1 MREHR
6 LLERMR
12 RLAKNP
18 SRRITEDPNE
28 MIHSVQEHLQCLL
41 NTRQGSA
48 LIADD
53 YGIPDFT
60 NMMSGL
66 EASKRSVEQIIRNT
80 ILTYEPRLQGVRVT
94 LMDQGE
100 DKLSLRF
107 QISAQLIT
115 RDSHD
120 AVMFESVLDAGG
132 RFSVKS

>member
-6 LLERMR
+6 LLERIR
-12 RLAKNP
+12 RLEKNP

-48 LIADD
+48 PIADD

-60 NMMSGL
+60 NLMTGFD
-66 EASKRSVEQIIRNT
+66 ESKRSVEQTIRNT

-94 LMDQGE
+94 LLQQDD

-107 QISAQLIT
+107 QISAQLIS

-120 AVMFESVLDAGG
+120 PVMFESVLDAGG